1 MTLHAPKT
9 WQLGSIFFHEAL
21 FPHLFH
27 AGNLERQICKHS
39 IGRRCRV
46 NMVSKAKEMKP
57 ITASRSQPSG
67 NFIKAVSA
75 VVWKDLRA
83 EFRSRELFSAMLVFS
98 LLIILIFNFALEL
111 DIKTRQSVT
120 AGVLWSTFAFA
131 GTLGLNRSMAIEKD
145 RGCLD
150 GLLLAPVDRSAIYFG
165 KVISNLA
172 FMLIVEIIVLP
183 VYSVLYSVN
192 LFQPGLLLVILLGSI
207 GYAGV
212 GTLLAAMSVQTR
224 TRDILLPILLFPVVI
239 PVLLSAVKASSGFLN
254 GADWEEIILP
264 LNLLI
269 AYDIIFI
276 ALAFMVFDNVVEE

>member
-1 MTLHAPKT
+1 MDKANEIRSVASDRPIPK
-9 WQLGSIFFHEAL
+9 
-21 FPHLFH
+21 
-27 AGNLERQICKHS
+27 
-39 IGRRCRV
+39 
-46 NMVSKAKEMKP
+46 
-57 ITASRSQPSG
+57 G
-67 NFIKAVSA
+67 NFLKAIA
-75 VVWKDLRA
+75 AIIWKDLRS
-83 EFRSRELFSAMLVFS
+83 EFRSRELFSSMLVFS

-111 DIKTRQSVT
+111 DVRTRQSVT

-172 FMLIVEIIVLP
+172 FMLLVELIVLP
-183 VYSVLYSVN
+183 VYSLLYSVN

-212 GTLLAAMSVQTR
+212 GTLLSTMAVQTR

-239 PVLLSAVKASSGFLN
+239 PVLLAAVKASGGFLR
-254 GADWEEIILP
+254 GADWEEILLP

-269 AYDIIFI
+269 TYDVIFI